1 MKLKSAILAVMDRG
15 TPEGESRYSWT
26 MDFTARR
33 AKAREEMAPHLA
45 EVEKLK
51 LRIIEQ
57 KEQLKSLKKKK
68 VAPKKLNALQD
79 SIKTLEKSARETQA
93 KADAIDAAVYDLKA
107 VNPNAVTKID
117 TRTPSQIIES
127 IEAQGNIVSAA
138 LAKLKTLLVEPN

>member
-79 SIKTLEKSARETQA
+79 TIKTLEKSARETQA

-138 LAKLKTLLVEPN
+138 LEKLKTLLVEPN